1 MSMITNT
8 ATDFSQSLGQMQQ
21 QKLQQ
26 ASNAAQARNIHQP
39 QNIDKIKET
48 AQEFEAVFLAQM
60 FNHMF
65 DGIKTDGPFGGGKGE
80 EMFRGLLTQEY
91 GKEMARNG
99 GIGLAD
105 DVARRMIELQSQ
117 MSN

>member
-1 MSMITNT
+1 MNTITS
-8 ATDFSQSLGQMQQ
+8 TDFSQSLSNMQQ
-21 QKLQQ
+21 QKAQQ
-26 ASNAAQARNIHQP
+26 ASNAAQAKNIHAP

-48 AQEFEAVFLAQM
+48 AKEFEAVFLSQM

-91 GKEMARNG
+91 GKEMANNG
-99 GIGLAD
+99 GVGLSD
-105 DVARRMIELQSQ
+105 DITRRMIEMQSQ
-117 MSN
+117 M